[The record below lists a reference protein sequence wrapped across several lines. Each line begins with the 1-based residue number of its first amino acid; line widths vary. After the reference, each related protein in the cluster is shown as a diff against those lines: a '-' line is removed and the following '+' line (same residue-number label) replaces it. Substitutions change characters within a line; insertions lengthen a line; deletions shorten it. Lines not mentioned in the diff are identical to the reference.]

1 MGPDDTTA
9 SSALIGALRD
19 SRCYSHPVT
28 HIHVVET
35 HASWV
40 ILTGE
45 HAYKIKKPVDLG
57 FLDYSTLAKRHVACR
72 EELRLNRILAPELYL
87 DVVPVTG
94 SIAEP
99 IMNGSGAALEY
110 AVHMRQFDQRCEFDN
125 LLEAGKLD
133 ALDMDALADH
143 IAAFHLSTPVAPPAS
158 PYGCAGDIHQAAL
171 DNFSVITRY
180 LTIQPDSEL
189 DRLMT
194 WTNLEYQA
202 HARLMDTRRERGFVR
217 ECHGDLH
224 LANLMKFRGKILA
237 FDRIEFS
244 EPLRWLD
251 VINDCA
257 FLVMD
262 LTFRGRRDLA
272 WRFLNG
278 YLQDTGDYAGLALL
292 RYYMVY
298 RALVRAK
305 VALLRRAQMPDTA
318 LGDASL
324 RDAQR
329 YIALATEISGLD
341 HPSIL
346 LTHGFSGSGKSWL
359 SERLM
364 TAWPA
369 IRLRSDVERKRLH
382 GLQRGETS
390 QSETGA
396 GIYSETATRK
406 TYQHLAALAETVC
419 KSGYRVI
426 VDAAF
431 LRRWQR
437 DMFRALAG
445 RIGVR
450 IAIVDC
456 VAQPDVLQDRIARR
470 LAGAADASEA
480 DARVLASQLESA
492 QPLEADELPITVKVG
507 MSAAVQPVEVL
518 DRLREL
524 SGG

>member
-1 MGPDDTTA
+1 MGPDDTAT

-19 SRCYSHPVT
+19 SRCYSHPVS
-28 HIHVVET
+28 HLHVVET

-57 FLDYSTLAKRHVACR
+57 FLDYSTLAKRRAACR

-99 IMNGSGAALEY
+99 VMNGSGPALEY
-110 AVHMRQFDQRCEFDN
+110 AVHMRQFDQRCELDN
-125 LLEAGKLD
+125 LLEAGKLE
-133 ALDMDALADH
+133 AQDMDALADH
-143 IAAFHLSTPVAPPAS
+143 IAAFHLSTPVAAPAS
-158 PYGCAGDIHQAAL
+158 PYGHAGDIHQAAL
-171 DNFSVITRY
+171 DNFSVIARY
-180 LTIQPDSEL
+180 LAIQPGSEL
-189 DRLMT
+189 DRQMT
-194 WTNLEYQA
+194 WTHLEYRT
-202 HARLMDTRRERGFVR
+202 HAGFMDARRERGFVR

-224 LANLMKFRGKILA
+224 LANLMKYHGSILA

-244 EPLRWLD
+244 GPLRWLD
-251 VINDCA
+251 VMNDCA

-262 LTFRGRRDLA
+262 LLFRGRRDLA

-278 YLQDTGDYAGLALL
+278 YLQHTGDYAGLGLL

-318 LGDASL
+318 QGDASL

-329 YIALATEISGLD
+329 YIALATEISERSDPFL
-341 HPSIL
+341 I
-346 LTHGFSGSGKSWL
+346 LTHGFSGSGKTWL

-369 IRLRSDVERKRLH
+369 IRLRSDIERKRLH
-382 GLQRGETS
+382 GLRPDQTS
-390 QSETGA
+390 RSGAGA
-396 GIYSETATRK
+396 GIYAEKSTRE

-419 KSGYRVI
+419 KAGYAVI

-431 LRRWQR
+431 LQRRQR
-437 DMFRALAG
+437 DMFRALAD
-445 RIGVR
+445 RLDVR
-450 IAIVDC
+450 VAIVDC
-456 VAQPDVLQDRIARR
+456 VAPPGVLQSRIARR
-470 LAGAADASEA
+470 LAGATDASEA
-480 DARVLASQLESA
+480 DAGVLALQLESA
-492 QPLEADELPITVKVG
+492 QPLDADELPIAVKVETSPA
-507 MSAAVQPVEVL
+507 MQPVEVL
-518 DRLREL
+518 KRLREFCV
-524 SGG
+524 